1 MDFVEQADCQGA
13 VMNSKIFKVLRNLVG
28 ISLLVTGCGGGE
40 PIPVNLATA
49 TQPCEYGKAFMTD
62 GMRMV
67 MRDGHLTVEPKE
79 GNVTAAWA
87 WLGGGG
93 ASTPTTG
100 ETMETGC
107 EGCH

>member
-1 MDFVEQADCQGA
+1 
-13 VMNSKIFKVLRNLVG
+13 MNSKVFKSVRNLLGVA
-28 ISLLVTGCGGGE
+28 LLVAGCGGAE

-49 TQPCEYGKAFMTD
+49 TEPCEYGKAFMAE

-67 MRDGHLTVEPKE
+67 MRDGHLTVEPEE

-93 ASTPTTG
+93 STSTTG